1 MTNDPVRVHARFA
14 AAENIAFTL
23 LADEKAEIIAAFDL
37 INERF
42 PPDSLWHGIAHPA
55 IFVIDPKGIITHRFT
70 SASYRDRVDVETVLR
85 ELRKRADG

>member
-23 LADEKAEIIAAFDL
+23 LADQKAEIIGAFGL

-42 PPDSLWHGIAHPA
+42 APSSKWYGIAHPA
-55 IFVIDPKGIITHRFT
+55 IFVIDPKGIVTHRFT
-70 SASYRDRVDVETVLR
+70 SVGYRDRVGVDVVLR
-85 ELRKRADG
+85 ELRRRADG